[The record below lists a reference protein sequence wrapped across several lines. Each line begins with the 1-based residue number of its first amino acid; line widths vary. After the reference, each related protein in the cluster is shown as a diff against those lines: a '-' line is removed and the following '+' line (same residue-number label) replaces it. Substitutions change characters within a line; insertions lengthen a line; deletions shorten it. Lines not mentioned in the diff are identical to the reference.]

1 MKLTILYG
9 DETFMMEVGQGDS
22 LTQVMTTLEGL
33 TGLTSAR
40 QILIANSQK
49 LDPRLTVSGSG
60 LQDGDLV
67 VVEQSTAPHVPAAS
81 AREGWTAE
89 AQLADL
95 FERCRSNPQLLQRA
109 PRSIHDAVQSN
120 NFNAFVEHVRQWKA
134 EEEMQKADPF
144 DPEAQARI
152 AEYIR
157 SKNVEENM
165 QIAFDE
171 CPEAFSD
178 VIMLYVNLEV
188 NNHAIKAF
196 VDSGAQR
203 TIMSHEC
210 AGRCN
215 ILHLLDTRFAGIARG
230 VGQGKILGRVHA
242 VQMKVGDRYL
252 PVSIT
257 VLESNDVDFLFG
269 LDMLRRYQCSIDLL
283 SNVLRFPSIN
293 LELPFLSEHE
303 LPTHARLF
311 LPGEEASASAGANPG
326 HFLFQHVVPSDGVK
340 CLVYSSACVWKSI
353 RCTALLL
360 CNSFLHSGYSEPL
373 NASNFPATAP
383 FRLMYISTVTAL
395 FPSNSYMITWLLTKI
410 SRVLRTG
417 CKCFGSLQHLSLPVS
432 PFPCLQSCMCE
443 AVIFY

>member
-326 HFLFQHVVPSDGVK
+326 GATGGQGLGWENSATMLSPAEAAARAAQARAAAAAPIEPTSLQQGTSAGGPSSSGAVDKTGMGQGVGTK
-340 CLVYSSACVWKSI
+340 AMV
-353 RCTALLL
+353 
-360 CNSFLHSGYSEPL
+360 E
-373 NASNFPATAP
+373 
-383 FRLMYISTVTAL
+383 RLMAFGFSEKECLAAL
-395 FPSNSYMITWLLTKI
+395 QKSNGNEDLAASLL
-410 SRVLRTG
+410 
-417 CKCFGSLQHLSLPVS
+417 F
-432 PFPCLQSCMCE
+432 E
-443 AVIFY
+443 